1 MGTIIRIGCRGVKGV
16 QISDAQEKYL
26 HIVADIFP
34 CPSKIWTHVTPR
46 QPVQII
52 IPMAGYTT
60 NDLGD
65 NIEGFQMVMEVLS
78 APAGQVGITLYQPPV
93 GHTHGRARYTDGHT
107 HQSGTRWQHTHGG
120 SIHTVGGHTQVTIYT
135 RRRHVCNYLK

>member
-1 MGTIIRIGCRGVKGV
+1 MGKIIRIGCRGVKGV
-16 QISDAQEKYL
+16 RIPDAQEKYL

-34 CPSKIWTHVTPR
+34 CPSKIWTPVTPR

-52 IPMAGYTT
+52 ISMAGYTT

-65 NIEGFQMVMEVLS
+65 NIECFQMVMEVLS

-93 GHTHGRARYTDGHT
+93 GHTRGRARYTYTSKRD
-107 HQSGTRWQHTHGG
+107 TRWQHTRGG
-120 SIHTVGGHTQVTIYT
+120 RTFTRRDIHTAETCLQ
-135 RRRHVCNYLK
+135 LS

>member
-26 HIVADIFP
+26 HIAADIFP

-65 NIEGFQMVMEVLS
+65 NIECFQMVMEALS

-93 GHTHGRARYTDGHT
+93 GHTRGTVEPDTWMDIHT
-107 HQSGTRWQHTHGG
+107 KAGHTHGG
-120 SIHTVGGHTQVTIYT
+120 SIHTVGGHTQVAIYT
-135 RRRHVCNYLK
+135 QRRHVCNYLK